1 MLGVSRTAMREAI
14 RGLIAKGLIDSKPRL
29 GTRVRDPQY
38 WNHLDPDVPRWRLE
52 AAETEDYLRK
62 VFELRNATEP
72 AASAIAAENADAADK
87 SRLEAAFQAMV
98 DAGADNVL
106 LVEGDLAFHKSIYLA
121 THNEFFWPIG
131 QLFSLTL
138 REMFRIAA
146 LGSHRPRAVVE
157 HRDVLRAILEG

>member
-1 MLGVSRTAMREAI
+1 
-14 RGLIAKGLIDSKPRL
+14 
-29 GTRVRDPQY
+29 
-38 WNHLDPDVPRWRLE
+38 
-52 AAETEDYLRK
+52 
-62 VFELRNATEP
+62 
-72 AASAIAAENADAADK
+72 
-87 SRLEAAFQAMV
+87 MV
-98 DAGADNVL
+98 YAGADNVL